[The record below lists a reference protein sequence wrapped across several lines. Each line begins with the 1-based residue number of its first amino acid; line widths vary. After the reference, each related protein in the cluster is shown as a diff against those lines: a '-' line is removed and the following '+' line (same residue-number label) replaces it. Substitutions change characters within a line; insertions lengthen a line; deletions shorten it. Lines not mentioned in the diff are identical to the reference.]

1 MTKKPILIAALVLG
15 AFAILGVGLVS
26 ATYEATKER
35 IAYNKDLFMLRKLQD
50 IVPADTVDNDMI
62 TDCIVVHNPELLGSD
77 NTIIYVG
84 EQSGAPVAVV
94 LTPIVPDGYS
104 GPIELLVAV
113 RKDRSLGGVRVL
125 SHKET
130 PGLGDKIE
138 EKKSFWIRDFK
149 DKSLENPPLDQW
161 KVRRDGGHFDQF
173 TGATI
178 TPRSIVKSVK
188 KALLFVQ
195 QQGEAIYKKPP
206 PAEKRKCKEKRDSQT
221 VQ

>member
-1 MTKKPILIAALVLG
+1 MNNKSILIASFILG
-15 AFAILGVGLVS
+15 AFAVLGVGLVS

-35 IAYNKDLFMLRKLQD
+35 IAYNERLSLLRKLQA

-62 TDCIVVHNPELLGSD
+62 SDRITVHNPELLGSD
-77 NTIIYVG
+77 STYIYRGRKDGV
-84 EQSGAPVAVV
+84 PVAAV
-94 LTPIVPDGYS
+94 LTTIVPDGYS
-104 GPIELLVAV
+104 GPIKLLVAV
-113 RKDRSLGGVRVL
+113 RKDGSLGGVRVV

-138 EKKSFWIRDFK
+138 EERSDWIYGFQ

-161 KVRRDGGHFDQF
+161 NVKRDGGHFDQF

-188 KALLFVQ
+188 NVLLFVQ
-195 QQGEAIYKKPP
+195 HQGAVIYDQTPQAEVANPP
-206 PAEKRKCKEKRDSQT
+206 EKG
-221 VQ
+221 